1 MHNTIRSEL
10 QVRVWKV
17 LLSHQV
23 RRVAEEVLHLAVAV
37 EDREEELRGGGEVGG
52 VGGGGGGVGVGWGW
66 G

>member
-10 QVRVWKV
+10 QVRVRKV

-23 RRVAEEVLHLAVAV
+23 RRVAEKVLHLAVAV
-37 EDREEELRGGGEVGG
+37 EDREEELRGGGEG
-52 VGGGGGGVGVGWGW
+52 VVGGVGVGWGW

>member
-37 EDREEELRGGGEVGG
+37 EDREEELRGGGEGVVGG
-52 VGGGGGGVGVGWGW
+52 VGGGGVGG
-66 G
+66 